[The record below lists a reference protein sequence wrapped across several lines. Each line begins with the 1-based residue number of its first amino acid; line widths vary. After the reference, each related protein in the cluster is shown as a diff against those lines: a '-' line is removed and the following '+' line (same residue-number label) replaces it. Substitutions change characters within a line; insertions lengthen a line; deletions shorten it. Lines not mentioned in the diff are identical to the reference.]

1 MRRGGDMRP
10 LRPNVGKNGT
20 GDDCLHSRQ
29 CPRLFGIDRYD
40 PRMGMWA
47 PLDAAPQHTRQCHIG
62 AEIGPARNLVDAVGA
77 DRSGADYPKR
87 RLVEIAHLHS
97 PVVPY
102 EAGHGITNRRCT
114 RLSGNS
120 LGRQWSPA
128 TPGALSR
135 IPQMA
140 LPFPSDG
147 GEFSLYFNGLPN
159 LNQRK

>member
-40 PRMGMWA
+40 PSMGMRA
-47 PLDAAPQHTRQCHIG
+47 PLDAAPQHTRHSHIG
-62 AEIGPARNLVDAVGA
+62 AEIGPACNLVDVVGA
-77 DRSGADYPKR
+77 DRPGADYPKR
-87 RLVEIAHLHS
+87 GLVEIAHLHS
-97 PVVPY
+97 PVVAY

-120 LGRQWSPA
+120 LARQWSPA
-128 TPGALSR
+128 PPGAYIHFPTYRL
-135 IPQMA
+135 INNQNAPFYHA
-140 LPFPSDG
+140 LRDRPAPRSPS
-147 GEFSLYFNGLPN
+147 
-159 LNQRK
+159 